1 MHYNKTLILT
11 SVFLFFVP
19 IITFLNEINLPQIL
33 ASDIL
38 LIFISQFLVLAVIFL
53 IILVLHRHLL
63 QKILSFE
70 SFFLINIFTLY
81 LLFFFK
87 NFKDN
92 FFYFESN
99 TQM

>member
-53 IILVLHRHLL
+53 ISLVLHRHLL

-87 NFKDN
+87 NFKDT
-92 FFYFESN
+92 FFYF
-99 TQM
+99 